1 MVRDIALDEGVVNV
15 EVALT
20 VAACPLRDQIER

>member
-1 MVRDIALDEGVVNV
+1 MAGFRCAEERSTMDATERDEV

-20 VAACPLRDQIER
+20 VAAF